1 MHAVQNRV
9 VSVRECARSQ
19 GFSDS
24 YRFFGTITDKH
35 RQIGNAV
42 PPPLAAAIGH
52 EIRKCIRDT
61 TLNAESES
69 MNSCSVEPTTSKSLD
84 NSLNESLD
92 KNHNESLDK
101 NHNENLDKNHNENF
115 DESHNENLD
124 KSHSEIL
131 DESHNENF
139 DESHNENLDKSHNE
153 ILDENHKDVPD
164 GPIAYNNANNSLN
177 NENTIDR

>member
-1 MHAVQNRV
+1 MQNRL

-61 TLNAESES
+61 TLNSEPYKSINDYSAEA
-69 MNSCSVEPTTSKSLD
+69 TTSKSLD
-84 NSLNESLD
+84 NSL
-92 KNHNESLDK
+92 
-101 NHNENLDKNHNENF
+101 
-115 DESHNENLD
+115 DESFNENLD
-124 KSHSEIL
+124 KS
-131 DESHNENF
+131 D
-139 DESHNENLDKSHNE
+139 
-153 ILDENHKDVPD
+153 KDVPD
-164 GPIAYNNANNSLN
+164 ALIAHGNASNNFNNK
-177 NENTIDR
+177 NTVH

>member
-1 MHAVQNRV
+1 MYYLNAIDFQGRVLHPVQNRV

-24 YRFFGTITDKH
+24 YRFFGAITDKH

-61 TLNAESES
+61 TLNTIPEP
-69 MNSCSVEPTTSKSLD
+69 MNSYSVEPTTSKSLD

-92 KNHNESLDK
+92 KNY
-101 NHNENLDKNHNENF
+101 NENLDKNHNE
-115 DESHNENLD
+115 SLD
-124 KSHSEIL
+124 KSY
-131 DESHNENF
+131 
-139 DESHNENLDKSHNE
+139 NENLDKSHNDSNE
-153 ILDENHKDVPD
+153 TFLDKNHKDVPAS
-164 GPIAYNNANNSLN
+164 IAYDNANNSLKSV
-177 NENTIDR
+177 DR